1 MRDYLELAT
10 TTPVDEPCA
19 QVGSDN
25 YMANAR
31 MEAAAFRDQIYRAFG
46 DPPAGTGIRVSSNPH
61 DFGTYL
67 DLQIV
72 YDDDSEE
79 SCEWTFRVEADLP
92 GKWDKEAKAQ
102 LELEGYKLA
111 I

>member
-1 MRDYLELAT
+1 
-10 TTPVDEPCA
+10 
-19 QVGSDN
+19 
-25 YMANAR
+25 
-31 MEAAAFRDQIYRAFG
+31 
-46 DPPAGTGIRVSSNPH
+46 VSSNPH